1 MKTLTKAF
9 NTATVEKGERF
20 RIELEADS
28 TTGYLWD
35 IRLKAGAASL
45 VSQQYKR
52 QEEPGEFVCGGQAI
66 EELVYQA
73 GQQSGQ
79 TIEIEATYSRPFVP
93 NDPTADKRLFRI
105 TVA

>member
-28 TTGYLWD
+28 STGYLWD

-52 QEEPGEFVCGGQAI
+52 QEEPGEFVTGGLAI

-79 TIEIEATYSRPFVP
+79 TIEIEATYSRPYVP

-105 TVA
+105 NIA